1 MFTHILGV
9 WICNHSDISQLKS
22 FAMTILN
29 GVSFWYSPKYCVLK
43 SFFGSLIFSHFYSF
57 PITISNLSSFW
68 CFITPLWSFR
78 IIALL
83 TQTCATLIRTNHFA
97 RFKFYSYCLYQK
109 LAFFV
114 ILIFAQTCATYSNL
128 QLTWLVFTFTHISW
142 FKGLHHSKFWYSL
155 EYERPTPQNQL
166 LGPTSRLLIIIQ
178 ARLLAHREHSD
189 IRAKYV
195 R

>member
-68 CFITPLWSFR
+68 CFITPVWSFR

-83 TQTCATLIRTNHFA
+83 TQTCAT
-97 RFKFYSYCLYQK
+97 YSY
-109 LAFFV
+109 V
-114 ILIFAQTCATYSNL
+114 PITSPGSN
-128 QLTWLVFTFTHISW
+128 FTHIACIKNLRFS
-142 FKGLHHSKFWYSL
+142 LFWYSPKHVRHTQT
-155 EYERPTPQNQL
+155 YNW
-166 LGPTSRLLIIIQ
+166 LGSFSLLLIFPDLRGCII
-178 ARLLAHREHSD
+178 RNSD
-189 IRAKYV
+189 IRSSMSDLLHNTNYLV
-195 R
+195 LLHVYSLLFRRVY